1 MTKFSPK
8 YSTYQDWK
16 KANPG
21 KSEYTERIRK
31 LHSLHPKASLS
42 QLRGHPAKKRKPL
55 SKLKPRKQRKKAKKM
70 QIVVSGNIVT
80 DDRSHT
86 AKNVYVE
93 FYIKSTRDKEK
104 IADEMLDFLKQK
116 GIKIFPDPHGDSE
129 DTIII
134 NFRDQLF
141 GNKGKVIS
149 QKKAKNELYNKIS
162 SELHVAG
169 PHNKPGVPHNKPG
182 VSHHGDRTKEYEKRK
197 EQRRMKKERYDNNG
211 I

>member
-55 SKLKPRKQRKKAKKM
+55 SKLKQRKKPKKM

-93 FYIKSTRDKEK
+93 FYIRTTRSEEK
-104 IADEMLDFLKQK
+104 IAEDIFDFLKKK
-116 GIKIFPDPHGDSE
+116 GLKIFPSQDEES
-129 DTIII
+129 TVIV
-134 NFRDQLF
+134 NFRDKLL
-141 GNKGKVIS
+141 GNKGRVIS
-149 QKKAKNELYNKIS
+149 QKKAKQSIYDYIS
-162 SELHVAG
+162 LQLHVAG
-169 PHNKPGVPHNKPG
+169 SHNKPG

-197 EQRRMKKERYDNNG
+197 EQRRMKKERYDNNE

>member
-8 YSTYQDWK
+8 YSTYQEWK
-16 KANPG
+16 QANPG
-21 KSEYTERIRK
+21 KSEYTERIRRE
-31 LHSLHPKASLS
+31 HARYPKASLS
-42 QLRGHPAKKRKPL
+42 QLRGHPSKKRKPL
-55 SKLKPRKQRKKAKKM
+55 SKLKPKKERKKPKKM

-93 FYIKSTRDKEK
+93 FYIKSTKDKEK
-104 IADEMLDFLKQK
+104 IAEDIFDFLKKK
-116 GIKIFPDPHGDSE
+116 GLKIFPTQDEES
-129 DTIII
+129 TVIV
-134 NFRDQLF
+134 NFRDKLF
-141 GNKGKVIS
+141 GNKGKVIG
-149 QKKAKNELYNKIS
+149 QKKAKQSIYDYIS
-162 SELHVAG
+162 LQLHVAG

-211 I
+211 Y

>member
-1 MTKFSPK
+1 MTKSKFSPK
-8 YSTYQDWK
+8 YSTFQDWK
-16 KANPG
+16 KANPENG
-21 KSEYTERIRK
+21 EYVNRIKR

-42 QLRGHPAKKRKPL
+42 QLRGHPSKKRKPL
-55 SKLKPRKQRKKAKKM
+55 SKLKPRKQRKKPKKM

-93 FYIKSTRDKEK
+93 FYIRSSRSEEK
-104 IADEMLDFLKQK
+104 IAEDIFDFLKKK
-116 GIKIFPDPHGDSE
+116 GLRIFPTQDEES
-129 DTIII
+129 TVIV
-134 NFRDQLF
+134 NFRDKLF

-149 QKKAKNELYNKIS
+149 QKKAKQSIYDYIS
-162 SELHVAG
+162 LQLHVAG

-211 I
+211 Y